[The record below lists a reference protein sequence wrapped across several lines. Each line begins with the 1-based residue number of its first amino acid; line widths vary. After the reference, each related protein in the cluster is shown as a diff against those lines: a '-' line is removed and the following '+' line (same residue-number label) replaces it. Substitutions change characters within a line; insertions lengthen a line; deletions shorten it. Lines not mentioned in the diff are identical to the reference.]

1 MKIKGPM
8 TKECKQPASGFTHAK
23 ALYCYSGHINV
34 ALTASDQALM
44 LFIVA
49 MGPFTAI
56 LLRSFLFMISPKLSL
71 EGIADYGR
79 LLTRGL

>member
-1 MKIKGPM
+1 MEEPM
-8 TKECKQPASGFTHAK
+8 TKDCKQPASRVSHA
-23 ALYCYSGHINV
+23 ALYCCSGHINV
-34 ALTASDQALM
+34 TLTASDQALM
-44 LFIVA
+44 VFIVA

-71 EGIADYGR
+71 EETADYGR

>member
-1 MKIKGPM
+1 MR
-8 TKECKQPASGFTHAK
+8 
-23 ALYCYSGHINV
+23 ALYCCSGHINV
-34 ALTASDQALM
+34 TLTVSDQALM
-44 LFIVA
+44 VFIVA

-71 EGIADYGR
+71 EETEDYGR